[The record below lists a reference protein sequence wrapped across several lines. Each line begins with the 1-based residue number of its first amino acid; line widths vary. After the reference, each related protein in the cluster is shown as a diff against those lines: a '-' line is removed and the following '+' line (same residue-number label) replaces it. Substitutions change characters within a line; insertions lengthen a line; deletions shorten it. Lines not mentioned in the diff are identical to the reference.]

1 MALEAVE
8 GVQCG
13 VDQGAEVDPEAA
25 VEDGDSKWMMED

>member
-13 VDQGAEVDPEAA
+13 EDPGAEVDPEAA
-25 VEDGDSKWMMED
+25 VEDGGSKWMMED